1 MFEISHCD
9 VCGAK
14 LSDRT
19 LLGEFP
25 IADDLSKTRQEA
37 MGRELFPIAISL
49 CDNCLTINQLIRLEN
64 HVLFADNYHYRANLT
79 ADVVNGMNSLL
90 QEVDSILPLRNKSIL
105 DVGTNDGSL
114 LDLALQYE
122 PRLTIGVEPTNAIQD
137 NKCDEHIKYK
147 DYFTDTLAE
156 QIIKQAGT
164 LDVIVFTNVFAHI
177 DPFSELMRAVLS
189 AMTDETLLVI
199 ENHYLGSVLQNHQFD
214 TFYHEH
220 PRTYSLTSFK
230 EIAAR
235 FNLHLEHA
243 SFPERYGGN
252 IRVFMRKSG
261 GGKKISREIQSQL
274 EREQA
279 TLESQYRQL
288 LKSISDW
295 RNDITEKLSSLQS
308 QSLPYFFRTLP
319 ARSSILLG
327 LIPEHLVRG
336 VPVCEK
342 LGSKKIG
349 LFVPRTG
356 NEIVD
361 VDNCPLVHDPN
372 ATCVNLSWHISQ
384 EIRADMQSRGFAGK
398 FLDILS
404 G

>member
-137 NKCDEHIKYK
+137 NKCD
-147 DYFTDTLAE
+147 
-156 QIIKQAGT
+156 
-164 LDVIVFTNVFAHI
+164 
-177 DPFSELMRAVLS
+177 
-189 AMTDETLLVI
+189 
-199 ENHYLGSVLQNHQFD
+199 
-214 TFYHEH
+214 
-220 PRTYSLTSFK
+220 
-230 EIAAR
+230 
-235 FNLHLEHA
+235 
-243 SFPERYGGN
+243 
-252 IRVFMRKSG
+252 
-261 GGKKISREIQSQL
+261 
-274 EREQA
+274 
-279 TLESQYRQL
+279 
-288 LKSISDW
+288 
-295 RNDITEKLSSLQS
+295 
-308 QSLPYFFRTLP
+308 
-319 ARSSILLG
+319 
-327 LIPEHLVRG
+327 
-336 VPVCEK
+336 
-342 LGSKKIG
+342 
-349 LFVPRTG
+349 
-356 NEIVD
+356 
-361 VDNCPLVHDPN
+361 
-372 ATCVNLSWHISQ
+372 
-384 EIRADMQSRGFAGK
+384 
-398 FLDILS
+398 
-404 G
+404 